1 MPSIINSL
9 LKDLKIRKTPAE
21 KGEVLKTILV
31 FQFVLKYNMSV
42 NRFSNWAHLLFF
54 SFEAKEISIFH
65 QLIFVSALHLKT
77 HFTPLDSRYQ
87 VLMVEEKSYQWRSQ
101 GSKVL
106 VTVY

>member
-42 NRFSNWAHLLFF
+42 NRFSN
-54 SFEAKEISIFH
+54 
-65 QLIFVSALHLKT
+65 
-77 HFTPLDSRYQ
+77 
-87 VLMVEEKSYQWRSQ
+87 
-101 GSKVL
+101 
-106 VTVY
+106 